1 MHRSGVVSMSTTIVP
16 QKRCLIITCGYYT
29 EYIEKQISTLMP
41 HEIFLLVSREHDDK
55 EQACAAHIE
64 DFVGGTHDFHRVI
77 VDKWTFEHVF
87 GAVGQIVRDK
97 RNEDCEV
104 FVNISNGPREA
115 IIPAVFATS
124 MVGNERTRVIHTI
137 RDKTSV
143 RPEGFFRKIGGGEFD
158 SVPIMP
164 LRRLN
169 HREREVIGA
178 IYVNGGTVPS
188 IRHLV
193 EIVEDK
199 QFPPHDN
206 KYKAARTEM
215 QRTLEGLGEWGAIT
229 KEKKGKEA
237 SVSLTPA
244 GRGVAR
250 VYAEPTQ

>member
-1 MHRSGVVSMSTTIVP
+1 MPTAIVP
-16 QKRCLIITCGYYT
+16 TKRCLIIICGYYT

-41 HEIFLLVSREHDDK
+41 HEIFLLVSHEHDEK

-64 DFVGGTHDFHRVI
+64 DFIGGTHDFNRVT
-77 VDKWTFEHVF
+77 VDKWSFEHVF
-87 GAVGQIVRDK
+87 GAVGHIVREK
-97 RNEDCEV
+97 RDEDCEV

-115 IIPAVFATS
+115 IIPAVFAAS
-124 MVGNERTRVIHTI
+124 MVGNERTRVIHTAK
-137 RDKTSV
+137 DKTNV
-143 RPEGFFRKIGGGEFD
+143 LPEGFFKKIGGDKFG
-158 SVPIMP
+158 SVPVMP
-164 LRRLN
+164 LRRLGK
-169 HREREVIGA
+169 RELDVVQA

-188 IRHLV
+188 IRDLV
-193 EIVEDK
+193 EIVENK

-215 QRTLEGLGEWGAIT
+215 QRTLEGLGDWGAIT

-250 VYAEPTQ
+250 VFAVQRP

>member
-1 MHRSGVVSMSTTIVP
+1 MSTTIVP
-16 QKRCLIITCGYYT
+16 QKRCLIIICGYYT

-41 HEIFLLVSREHDDK
+41 HEIFLLVSHEHDDK

-64 DFVGGTHDFHRVI
+64 DFIGGTHVYHRVT
-77 VDKWTFEHVF
+77 VDKWSFEHVF
-87 GAVGQIVRDK
+87 GAVGRIVREKQD
-97 RNEDCEV
+97 EDSV
-104 FVNISNGPREA
+104 IFVNISNGPREA
-115 IIPAVFATS
+115 IIPAVFAAS
-124 MVGNERTRVIHTI
+124 MVGNERTRVIHTAK
-137 RDKTSV
+137 DKTSIM
-143 RPEGFFRKIGGGEFD
+143 PKGFFRKIGGDEFG

-164 LRRLN
+164 LRQLTG
-169 HREREVIGA
+169 REKDVIGA
-178 IYVNGGTVPS
+178 IYGNGGTVPS

-250 VYAEPTQ
+250 VYTGPT